1 MFKQLQSVRT
11 QRDQPAACRMTGYS
25 VHILTAALYA
35 QTPTLSRSSYIMN
48 TLITVVI
55 IVLIALVVGLF
66 FLYRAG
72 MKMQTEQAQNQVMLE
87 KYAQVASLLIIDK
100 KRMPFKEAPFPKEV
114 YETAPRRAKLMK
126 VYVVRAK
133 VGPKVYDLMCDRDTF
148 EDVPVKATI
157 KARVSGMYLMEI
169 LQGAVP
175 SERNI
180 KKRKKAKEKAAK
192 QAAKNS

>member
-1 MFKQLQSVRT
+1 
-11 QRDQPAACRMTGYS
+11 
-25 VHILTAALYA
+25 
-35 QTPTLSRSSYIMN
+35 MN
-48 TLITVVI
+48 TLITVLI
-55 IVLIALVVGLF
+55 IVLIIAVIALF
-66 FLYRAG
+66 FLYRTG
-72 MKMQTEQAQNQVMLE
+72 MKMQTEQAQNQLMLE

-100 KRMPFKEAPFPKEV
+100 KKMPFKEAPFPKEV
-114 YETAPRRAKLMK
+114 FDQAPRRAKLMK

-133 VGPKVYDLMCDRDTF
+133 IGPKVYNLMCDRDVF

-157 KARVSGMYLMEI
+157 KAKVSGMYLMEI

-192 QAAKNS
+192 QAAKNNQ

>member
-1 MFKQLQSVRT
+1 
-11 QRDQPAACRMTGYS
+11 
-25 VHILTAALYA
+25 
-35 QTPTLSRSSYIMN
+35 MN
-48 TLITVVI
+48 TFITVLI
-55 IVLIALVVGLF
+55 IVLVVAAIALF

-72 MKMQTEQAQNQVMLE
+72 MKMQTEQAQNQLMLD
-87 KYAQVASLLIIDK
+87 KYAQIASLLIIDK

-114 YETAPRRAKLMK
+114 FETAPRRAKLMK

-133 VGPKVYDLMCDRDTF
+133 VGPKVYNLMCDRDTF

-192 QAAKNS
+192 QAAKNN

>member
-1 MFKQLQSVRT
+1 
-11 QRDQPAACRMTGYS
+11 
-25 VHILTAALYA
+25 
-35 QTPTLSRSSYIMN
+35 MN
-48 TLITVVI
+48 TFITVLI
-55 IVLIALVVGLF
+55 ILLVVAVVALF
-66 FLYRAG
+66 FLYRTG

-100 KRMPFKEAPFPKEV
+100 KKMPFKQAPFPKEV
-114 YETAPRRAKLMK
+114 FDTAPRRARLMK

-133 VGPKVYDLMCDRDTF
+133 IGPKVFNLMCDRDTF

-157 KARVSGMYLMEI
+157 KARISGMYLMEI

-180 KKRKKAKEKAAK
+180 KKRKKAKEKAEK
-192 QAAKNS
+192 KAAKSSR

>member
-1 MFKQLQSVRT
+1 
-11 QRDQPAACRMTGYS
+11 
-25 VHILTAALYA
+25 
-35 QTPTLSRSSYIMN
+35 MN
-48 TLITVVI
+48 TFITVLI
-55 IVLIALVVGLF
+55 IVLVVAAIALF

-72 MKMQTEQAQNQVMLE
+72 MKMQTEQAQNQLMLD

-100 KRMPFKEAPFPKEV
+100 KRMPFKEAPLPKEV

-126 VYVVRAK
+126 VYIVRAK
-133 VGPKVYDLMCDRDTF
+133 VGPKVFNLMCDRDTF

-157 KARVSGMYLMEI
+157 KAKVSGMYLMEI

>member
-1 MFKQLQSVRT
+1 
-11 QRDQPAACRMTGYS
+11 
-25 VHILTAALYA
+25 
-35 QTPTLSRSSYIMN
+35 
-48 TLITVVI
+48 
-55 IVLIALVVGLF
+55 
-66 FLYRAG
+66 
-72 MKMQTEQAQNQVMLE
+72 MLE

>member
-1 MFKQLQSVRT
+1 
-11 QRDQPAACRMTGYS
+11 
-25 VHILTAALYA
+25 
-35 QTPTLSRSSYIMN
+35 MN
-48 TLITVVI
+48 TLITVLI
-55 IVLIALVVGLF
+55 IVLIAAVVGLF

-72 MKMQTEQAQNQVMLE
+72 MKMQTEQAQNQQMLDR
-87 KYAQVASLLIIDK
+87 YAQVANLLIIDK
-100 KRMPFKEAPFPKEV
+100 KKMKFKEAPFPKEV
-114 YETAPRRAKLMK
+114 FEQAPRRAKFMK

-133 VGPKVYDLMCDRDTF
+133 IGPKVFDLMCDRDVF

-180 KKRKKAKEKAAK
+180 KKRKKAKEKAEK
-192 QAAKNS
+192 KAAKEKA